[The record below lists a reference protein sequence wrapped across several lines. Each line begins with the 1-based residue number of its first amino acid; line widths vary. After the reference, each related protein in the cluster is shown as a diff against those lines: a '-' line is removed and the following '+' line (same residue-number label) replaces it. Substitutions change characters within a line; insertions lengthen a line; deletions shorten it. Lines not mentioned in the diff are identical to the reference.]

1 MAELLGG
8 RRQGHPIGGGG
19 EIPVFTI
26 HEVTVLTPE
35 EMLSEMREFY
45 ISRGQWRS
53 LGKLD
58 EAVAKNG
65 NPYVKRALKFSE
77 GAA

>member
-8 RRQGHPIGGGG
+8 KRKGHPIEGGG
-19 EIPVFTI
+19 EIPVFTMR
-26 HEVTVLTPE
+26 EVAELTPE

-53 LGKLD
+53 LERLD
-58 EAVAKNG
+58 KDVDANG
-65 NPYVKRALKFSE
+65 NPYVKRPLAFAE
-77 GAA
+77 EVA